1 MRLRRQRKARR
12 LSQEALAK
20 KARISREY
28 LSKLEAGKYN
38 ATVATLQRLA
48 RALGVPLAELLR

>member
-1 MRLRRQRKARR
+1 MRLRHQRKARR
-12 LSQEALAK
+12 LSQKDLAK
-20 KARISREY
+20 RARISREY

-48 RALGVPLAELLR
+48 RALGMPLAELLR

>member
-20 KARISREY
+20 KARLSREY

-48 RALGVPLAELLR
+48 RALGMPLAELLR

>member
-12 LSQEALAK
+12 LSQKELAK

-48 RALGVPLAELLR
+48 RALGMPLAELLR

>member
-48 RALGVPLAELLR
+48 RALGMPLAELLR